1 MLVTHTHEEVR
12 SNLRQDSEVGE
23 GGPDGQMV
31 RAWHSLDFG
40 GEGELRRE

>member
-12 SNLRQDSEVGE
+12 SNLRQDSENGE

-31 RAWHSLDFG
+31 REWDSLAFG
-40 GEGELRRE
+40 GERELRRE